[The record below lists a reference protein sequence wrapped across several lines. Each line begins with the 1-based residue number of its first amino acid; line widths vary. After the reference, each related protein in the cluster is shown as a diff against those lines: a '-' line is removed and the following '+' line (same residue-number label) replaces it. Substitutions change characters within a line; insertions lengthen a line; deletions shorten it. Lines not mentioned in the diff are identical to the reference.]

1 MPLFKVKWQHET
13 WHTTYVEA
21 DTELEAK
28 EKIFRAEYRAS
39 NDSIIGTEIQEYMEA
54 EQADNV

>member
-1 MPLFKVKWQHET
+1 MPLFKVKWQQEL
-13 WHTTYVEA
+13 WHTTYVKA

-28 EKIFRAEYRAS
+28 EKVCRAEYRVCDD
-39 NDSIIGTEIQEYMEA
+39 NIIGTEIQEYMEA